1 MVPPAKSTS
10 PSSPSFAWRAAVT
23 SSCEKKSL
31 RLSKATFSWSKFV
44 ALEIILMHS
53 FVNVSWA
60 QSSQIDFVV
69 VKSALEL
76 KCGVSSKVS
85 WLKVVALDI
94 ILQRT
99 VSWSGLRGGKTVIVQ
114 RSRYSAPE
122 ICTPESSL
130 EISDVYA
137 VISFPFNC
145 CPFFSE
151 IPP

>member
-1 MVPPAKSTS
+1 M
-10 PSSPSFAWRAAVT
+10 
-23 SSCEKKSL
+23 
-31 RLSKATFSWSKFV
+31 

-85 WLKVVALDI
+85 WLKVGALDI

-99 VSWSGLRGGKTVIVQ
+99 VSCSKVV
-114 RSRYSAPE
+114 
-122 ICTPESSL
+122 SL
-130 EISDVYA
+130 DL
-137 VISFPFNC
+137 
-145 CPFFSE
+145 
-151 IPP
+151 